1 MNLLSKQMDIIT
13 VIAIVLMAISISVLD
28 FNNLQWSNNEKSYI
42 GLLIV
47 IIIIFSKCLINILS
61 KKQ

>member
-1 MNLLSKQMDIIT
+1 MNLLSKQMDVIT
-13 VIAIVLMAISISVLD
+13 VIAIVLMAISISILD

-47 IIIIFSKCLINILS
+47 IIIIFSKYLINIYS